1 MADWV
6 TISSLATAAGTLVL
20 AAATFGSVRSARRST
35 AVTERAL
42 LAQIRPVLVGTRIT
56 DPPEKVG
63 FIDDHWMRV
72 EGQHAQVDV
81 TSNAI
86 YMAFTVRNVGAGV
99 AILDR
104 WAVSTDDERR
114 GDPPGD
120 PEGFR
125 RLTRDIFVPAGDI
138 GCWQGA
144 LREPETPEFRALEQV
159 VEQRRRFYVDLLYE
173 DHEGGQRTI
182 TRFGL
187 VPVGEDAWL
196 TAASRQW
203 NLDRDDPR
211 PD

>member
-1 MADWV
+1 MAQ
-6 TISSLATAAGTLVL
+6 TAPTLQG
-20 AAATFGSVRSARRST
+20 AIAATRFGLGARPGELDRVG
-35 AVTERAL
+35 ADARAWL
-42 LAQIRPVLVGTRIT
+42 LAQIRPVLVGRRIT
-56 DPPEKVG
+56 DPTEKVG

-81 TSNAI
+81 TDDAV

-104 WAVSTDDERR
+104 WDVHTDDERR
-114 GDPPGD
+114 SEPPRD
-120 PEGFR
+120 PEQFR
-125 RLTRDIFVPAGDI
+125 RLTRDIFVPARDI

-144 LREPETPEFRALEQV
+144 LREPETTEFVAVRRA
-159 VEQRRRFYVDLLYE
+159 VEERRRFYVDLLYE

-182 TRFGL
+182 TRCG
-187 VPVGEDAWL
+187 VMPVGADAWL